1 MEARKGY
8 CACFL
13 SNDIGAYNS
22 CLHLCA
28 YCYANGKKE
37 EVLRNF
43 KTHDD
48 DSPLL
53 LGHLKE
59 DDQIHE
65 AKQVS
70 FLKRQITLF

>member
-1 MEARKGY
+1 M
-8 CACFL
+8 
-13 SNDIGAYNS
+13 
-22 CLHLCA
+22 
-28 YCYANGKKE
+28 
-37 EVLRNF
+37 LRNF

-48 DSPLL
+48 DSHLL
-53 LGHLKE
+53 LGYLKE